1 MGVSQVTRGAS
12 SSRAVTFRGWLCT
25 VLLALPT
32 GGAPLQSD
40 PIEITTHARALQPGE
55 VVRLDVR
62 AREPLKAVSIKAF
75 GHAIQA
81 FRNDDG
87 VWRAL
92 VGIDLDVA
100 AGEAPVAITARTA
113 AGGEIAHVE
122 TLKVETK
129 AFPTRTLRVDP
140 RFVTPPK
147 SAEARIARERA
158 ELGRAFRSVTPSPE
172 WRGPFVV
179 PIEGA
184 VVSGFGVR
192 SVFNNEPRAP
202 HGGAD
207 FASPAGTPVAA
218 PNAGRVVLAA
228 DLYFTGNTVVLD
240 HGAGLQSLFA
250 HLSRIDVHEG
260 DRVERGAILG
270 AVGATGRATGPHL
283 HWTVRLN
290 GARVDPISLISALS
304 DLKAASAAVAGA
316 VIAIETSIGTI
327 RAELYP
333 DRAPGTAA
341 NFLRY
346 VDAHFFDG
354 TAFYRTVTTHPDNQP
369 DKTIK
374 IDVIQGGADDKRP
387 DYAPIALER
396 TSVTGVTHV
405 NGAIS
410 MARDGPD
417 TATSEIFICVGD
429 QKELD
434 FGGRRNPDGQGFAAF
449 GKVID
454 GMDVVRRIH
463 DAPEASQRLTPP
475 VAILRITRAR

>member
-1 MGVSQVTRGAS
+1 VTL
-12 SSRAVTFRGWLCT
+12 RGWLCS
-25 VLLALPT
+25 VLLALPA
-32 GGAPLQSD
+32 GSALLQPDS
-40 PIEITTHARALQPGE
+40 IEITTHARAVQPGE

-62 AREPLKAVSIKAF
+62 AREPLSTVSITAF
-75 GHAIQA
+75 GHAVQP
-81 FRNDDG
+81 FRDDDG
-87 VWRAL
+87 AWRAL

-100 AGEAPVAITARTA
+100 AGQVPVAITARAA
-113 AGGEIAHVE
+113 AGGEFARVE
-122 TLKVETK
+122 TLNVVAKE
-129 AFPTRTLRVDP
+129 FPTRTLRVDP

-147 SAEARIARERA
+147 RAEARIARERA
-158 ELGRAFRSVTPSPE
+158 ELGRVFRSMTPSPE

-179 PIEGA
+179 PIDGA
-184 VVSGFGVR
+184 LVSGFGVR

-207 FASPAGTPVAA
+207 FASPEGTPVAA
-218 PNAGRVVLAA
+218 PNTGRVVLAA

-260 DRVERGAILG
+260 DRVARGAIVG
-270 AVGATGRATGPHL
+270 TVGATGRATGPHL
-283 HWTVRLN
+283 HWAVRLN
-290 GARVDPISLISALS
+290 GARVDPMSLISALS
-304 DLKAASAAVAGA
+304 DLAPASAAGGRP
-316 VIAIETSIGTI
+316 VIAIETSLGTI
-327 RAELYP
+327 RVELFP
-333 DRAPGTAA
+333 DRAPSTTA

-346 VDAHFFDG
+346 VADHFFDG
-354 TAFYRTVTTHPDNQP
+354 ASFYRTVTTQPDNQP

-387 DYAPIALER
+387 GYSPIALER
-396 TSVTGVTHV
+396 TSVTGVRHV
-405 NGAIS
+405 DGVIS
-410 MARDGPD
+410 MARDGQD
-417 TATSEIFICVGD
+417 TATSEFFICVGD

-463 DAPEASQRLTPP
+463 DAPSAAQRLTPP
-475 VAILRITRAR
+475 ITILRITRAQ

>member
-1 MGVSQVTRGAS
+1 VTL
-12 SSRAVTFRGWLCT
+12 RGWLHI
-25 VLLALPT
+25 VLIALPL
-32 GGAPLQSD
+32 GNAAIQSD
-40 PIEITTHARALQPGE
+40 PLEIAIHARAVQPGE
-55 VVRLDVR
+55 VVRLDLV
-62 AREPLKAVSIKAF
+62 ASEPLSTVSITAF
-75 GHAIQA
+75 GRAMQP
-81 FRNDDG
+81 FRGDDG

-92 VGIDLDVA
+92 VGIDLDVT
-100 AGEAPVAITARTA
+100 AGDVPVAIRARTT
-113 AGGEIAHVE
+113 AGTEIARTE
-122 TLKVETK
+122 TLKVEAK
-129 AFPTRTLRVDP
+129 EFPTRTLRVDP

-147 SAEARIARERA
+147 SADARIARERA
-158 ELGRAFRSVTPSPE
+158 ELGRVFRAVTPAPE
-172 WRGPFVV
+172 WRGPFIV
-179 PIEGA
+179 PIDGA

-207 FASPAGTPVAA
+207 FASPEGTPVAA

-260 DRVERGAILG
+260 DRVARGAIVG

-283 HWTVRLN
+283 HWTVRLH

-304 DLKAASAAVAGA
+304 DLKPAGAAVARP
-316 VIAIETSIGTI
+316 VIAIETSMGTI

-333 DRAPGTAA
+333 DRAPATVA

-346 VDAHFFDG
+346 ADAHFFDG
-354 TAFYRTVTTHPDNQP
+354 TAFYRTVTTRPDNQP
-369 DKTIK
+369 DKAIK

-387 DYAPIALER
+387 GYAPIALER

-405 NGAIS
+405 DGAIS
-410 MARDGPD
+410 MARDGAD
-417 TATSEIFICVGD
+417 TATSEFFICVGD

-434 FGGRRNPDGQGFAAF
+434 SGGRRNPDGQGFAAF

-454 GMDVVRRIH
+454 GIDVVRRIH
-463 DAPEASQRLTPP
+463 DAPVTAQRLTPP
-475 VAILRITRAR
+475 VAILRITRAQ

>member
-1 MGVSQVTRGAS
+1 MTL
-12 SSRAVTFRGWLCT
+12 RGWLCS
-25 VLLALPT
+25 VLLALPA
-32 GGAPLQSD
+32 GSALLPPD
-40 PIEITTHARALQPGE
+40 PIEITTHARAVQPGE
-55 VVRLDVR
+55 VVRLDLR
-62 AREPLKAVSIKAF
+62 AREPLSTVSIKAF
-75 GHAIQA
+75 GRATQP
-81 FRNDDG
+81 FRGDDG

-92 VGIDLDVA
+92 VGIDLDAA
-100 AGEAPVAITARTA
+100 AGQVPVAITARTV
-113 AGGEIAHVE
+113 AGNEIARVE
-122 TLKVETK
+122 TLNVEAK
-129 AFPTRTLRVDP
+129 EFPTRMLRVDP

-158 ELGRAFRSVTPSPE
+158 ELGRVFRSVTSSPE

-179 PIEGA
+179 PIDGA

-207 FASPAGTPVAA
+207 FASPEGTPVAA

-250 HLSRIDVHEG
+250 HLSRINVREG
-260 DRVERGAILG
+260 DRVDRGAILG

-304 DLKAASAAVAGA
+304 DLVPASATSVGP
-316 VIAIETSIGTI
+316 VIAIETSLGTI
-327 RAELYP
+327 RVELYP
-333 DRAPGTAA
+333 DRAPITTA

-346 VDAHFFDG
+346 VADHFFDG
-354 TAFYRTVTTHPDNQP
+354 TSFYRTVTTQPDNQP

-387 DYAPIALER
+387 GYAPIALER
-396 TSVTGVTHV
+396 TSTTGVRHV
-405 NGAIS
+405 QGAIS
-410 MARDGPD
+410 MARDDPD
-417 TATSEIFICVGD
+417 TATSEFFICVGD

-454 GMDVVRRIH
+454 GMDVVQRIH
-463 DAPEASQRLTPP
+463 DARAAAQRLTPP
-475 VAILRITRAR
+475 VAILRITREQ

>member
-1 MGVSQVTRGAS
+1 M
-12 SSRAVTFRGWLCT
+12 
-25 VLLALPT
+25 
-32 GGAPLQSD
+32 
-40 PIEITTHARALQPGE
+40 
-55 VVRLDVR
+55 R
-62 AREPLKAVSIKAF
+62 AREPLSTVSIKAF
-75 GHAIQA
+75 GRAVEP
-81 FRNDDG
+81 FRGDDG

-92 VGIDLDVA
+92 VGIDLDAA
-100 AGEAPVAITARTA
+100 AGQVPVAITARTA
-113 AGGEIAHVE
+113 TGSEVARVE
-122 TLKVETK
+122 TLNVEAK
-129 AFPTRTLRVDP
+129 EFPTRTLRVDP

-158 ELGRAFRSVTPSPE
+158 ELGRVFRSVTPSPE

-179 PIEGA
+179 PIDGA

-207 FASPAGTPVAA
+207 FASPEGTPVAA

-260 DRVERGAILG
+260 DRVARGAILG

-304 DLKAASAAVAGA
+304 DLAPASATGVRP
-316 VIAIETSIGTI
+316 VIAIETSLGTI
-327 RAELYP
+327 RIELYP
-333 DRAPGTAA
+333 DRAPITTA

-346 VDAHFFDG
+346 VADHFFDG
-354 TAFYRTVTTHPDNQP
+354 TSFYRTVTTQPDNQP
-369 DKTIK
+369 DKTVK

-387 DYAPIALER
+387 GYAPIALER
-396 TSVTGVTHV
+396 TSVTGVRHV
-405 NGAIS
+405 EGAIS

-417 TATSEIFICVGD
+417 TATSEFFICVGD

-454 GMDVVRRIH
+454 GMDIVRRIQ
-463 DAPEASQRLTPP
+463 DAPAAAQRLTPP
-475 VAILRITRAR
+475 VAIPRITREQ

>member
-1 MGVSQVTRGAS
+1 VTL
-12 SSRAVTFRGWLCT
+12 RGWLCS
-25 VLLALPT
+25 VLLALPA
-32 GGAPLQSD
+32 GSALLQPD
-40 PIEITTHARALQPGE
+40 PIAITTHARAVQPGE

-62 AREPLKAVSIKAF
+62 AREPLSTVSIKAF
-75 GHAIQA
+75 GRAVQP
-81 FRNDDG
+81 FRDEDG

-92 VGIDLDVA
+92 VGIDLDAA
-100 AGEAPVAITARTA
+100 AGHVPVAITARTA
-113 AGGEIAHVE
+113 AGSEIARVE
-122 TLKVETK
+122 TLNVQAKE
-129 AFPTRTLRVDP
+129 FPTRTLRVDP

-158 ELGRAFRSVTPSPE
+158 ELGRVFRSVTSSPE

-179 PIEGA
+179 PIDGA

-207 FASPAGTPVAA
+207 FASPEGTPVAA

-250 HLSRIDVHEG
+250 HLSRIDVREG

-304 DLKAASAAVAGA
+304 DLAPAGA
-316 VIAIETSIGTI
+316 TGVRPVIAIETSLGTI
-327 RAELYP
+327 RVELYP
-333 DRAPGTAA
+333 DRAPITAA

-346 VDAHFFDG
+346 LADHFFDG
-354 TAFYRTVTTHPDNQP
+354 TSFYRTVTTQPDNQP

-387 DYAPIALER
+387 GYAPIALER
-396 TSVTGVTHV
+396 TSVTGVRHV
-405 NGAIS
+405 EGAIS

-417 TATSEIFICVGD
+417 TATSEFFICVGD

-454 GMDVVRRIH
+454 GMDIVKRIH
-463 DAPEASQRLTPP
+463 DAPAAAQRLAPP
-475 VAILRITRAR
+475 VAILRIMREQ

>member
-1 MGVSQVTRGAS
+1 MTL
-12 SSRAVTFRGWLCT
+12 RGWLYT
-25 VLLALPT
+25 VLIALPL
-32 GGAPLQSD
+32 GSAAIQSD
-40 PIEITTHARALQPGE
+40 PLEIAIHARAVQPGE
-55 VVRLDVR
+55 VVRLDLV
-62 AREPLKAVSIKAF
+62 AREPLSTVSITAF
-75 GHAIQA
+75 GRAVHP
-81 FRNDDG
+81 FRGDDG

-92 VGIDLDVA
+92 VGIDLDVT
-100 AGEAPVAITARTA
+100 AGDVPVAITARTT
-113 AGGEIAHVE
+113 AGSEIVRTE
-122 TLKVETK
+122 TLKVEAK
-129 AFPTRTLRVDP
+129 EFPTRALRVDP

-147 SAEARIARERA
+147 SAQARIARERA
-158 ELGRAFRSVTPSPE
+158 ELGRVFRTVTRSPE
-172 WRGPFVV
+172 WRGPFIV
-179 PIEGA
+179 PIDGA

-207 FASPAGTPVAA
+207 FASPAGTPIAA
-218 PNAGRVVLAA
+218 PNSGRVVLAA

-250 HLSRIDVHEG
+250 HLSRIDVREG
-260 DRVERGAILG
+260 DRVARGAIVG

-304 DLKAASAAVAGA
+304 DLKPAGPAGA
-316 VIAIETSIGTI
+316 RPVIAIDTSLGTI

-333 DRAPGTAA
+333 DRAPATVA

-354 TAFYRTVTTHPDNQP
+354 TAFYRTVTTRPDNQP

-387 DYAPIALER
+387 GYAPIALER
-396 TSVTGVTHV
+396 TSVTGVAHLD
-405 NGAIS
+405 GAIS

-417 TATSEIFICVGD
+417 TATSEFFICVGD

-434 FGGRRNPDGQGFAAF
+434 FSGRRNPDGQGFAAF

-454 GMDVVRRIH
+454 GMDIVRRIH
-463 DAPEASQRLTPP
+463 DAPVTAERLTPP
-475 VAILRITRAR
+475 IAILRITRAQ